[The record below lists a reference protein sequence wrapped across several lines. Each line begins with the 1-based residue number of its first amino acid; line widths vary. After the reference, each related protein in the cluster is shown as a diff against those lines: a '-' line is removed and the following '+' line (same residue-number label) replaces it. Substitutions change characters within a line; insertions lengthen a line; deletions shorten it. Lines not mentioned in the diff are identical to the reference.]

1 MSLPPV
7 TIFGR
12 DRTKLRIYKI
22 SMTFRGKKIISDFE
36 KISQMAEKLTL
47 ETGTQNTETQQHK

>member
-1 MSLPPV
+1 
-7 TIFGR
+7 
-12 DRTKLRIYKI
+12 
-22 SMTFRGKKIISDFE
+22 MTFRGKKIISDFE